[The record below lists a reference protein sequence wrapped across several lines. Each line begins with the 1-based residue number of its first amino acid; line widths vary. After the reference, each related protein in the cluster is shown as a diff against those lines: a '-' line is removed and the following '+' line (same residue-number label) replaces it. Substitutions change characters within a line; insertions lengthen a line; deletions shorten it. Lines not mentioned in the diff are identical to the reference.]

1 MRHRHS
7 TRGRDND
14 NRNITYRCAR
24 LPTNHADTKSDPNL
38 TPNLNPTAKQHA
50 IVSIQLII
58 VARRAHTDEFIR
70 DKVVAPFVPT
80 FRCHGHAAIEK
91 LVLAAHVS

>member
-1 MRHRHS
+1 MA
-7 TRGRDND
+7 RGVVTMTTESS
-14 NRNITYRCAR
+14 TYRCAR

-58 VARRAHTDEFIR
+58 VARLTHTGKFIR
-70 DKVVAPFVPT
+70 DNVVAPFVL
-80 FRCHGHAAIEK
+80 HS
-91 LVLAAHVS
+91 VVMVSLPLKNQY